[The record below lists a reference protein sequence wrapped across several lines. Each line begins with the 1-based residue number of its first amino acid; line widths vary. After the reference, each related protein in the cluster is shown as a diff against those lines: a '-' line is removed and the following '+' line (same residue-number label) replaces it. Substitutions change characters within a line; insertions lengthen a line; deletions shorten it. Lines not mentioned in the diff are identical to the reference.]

1 MSEWVYEVF
10 SKIPAQT
17 YLGAGSQMKP
27 NNIVLARIYTMAKHK
42 SKLLVKKLLAVYLLN
57 KMCVL

>member
-17 YLGAGSQMKP
+17 YSGAGSQMKP
-27 NNIVLARIYTMAKHK
+27 NNIVHAQIYTMAKHK
-42 SKLLVKKLLAVYLLN
+42 SKLRLNLLAVYLLN
-57 KMCVL
+57 RMCVL